1 MTKLLVIGLDGAT
14 LDLIEPWAKQG
25 LLPNLARL
33 MQAGVYG
40 RLQSVLPVLSS
51 AAWSS
56 FMTGVNPGKHGLYD
70 FVKRAPDGYQL
81 RPVDRSNLQEPTL
94 WGLLSQVEKKVCV
107 INVPMTYPP
116 EIVNG
121 MMVTG
126 LGTPDYKTFTYPP
139 ELSKVL
145 IERGYVVNHEPFK
158 KENEAKFLEETYL
171 ITDKVTETASW
182 LMSDQPW
189 DFFMVVY
196 REPDDLGHF
205 FWHYLDETHPKY
217 VKDSPFR
224 NAILEY
230 YQKVDTAIG
239 ELVET
244 SGPDTNMMLLSDHGT
259 GPLYKVVY
267 LNEWLRHN
275 NWLALQDPKHLQS
288 RSRLWLARLGITRS
302 NISAILRRYKL
313 GRVERW
319 IKDMLGDKIEALPK
333 TRLAQYPDAIDWTK
347 TKAYSFGYNGQIYIN
362 LKGREPQGIIEPG
375 EEYTT
380 LCEQIRQ
387 KLIELKD
394 PDDGLPI
401 VDQVFHR
408 DEVFWGSELKDAPDL
423 IVTMRGL
430 SYITRAGFEFSGTDG
445 LIVSD
450 PAEFLSGGHRMDGV
464 WALSGPDVLGLGYI
478 DSMVRIYDLAP
489 TVLHLLG
496 APVPKYMDGQVLD
509 RWLKTETPVVSSDA
523 HEYPQMGV
531 LQAESNSAEDE
542 EKMLQRLRDLGYL
555 E

>member
-40 RLQSVLPVLSS
+40 HLQSVLPVLSS

-81 RPVDRSNLQEPTL
+81 RPVDRSGLREPTL
-94 WGLLSQVEKKVCV
+94 WGLLSQLGKKVCV

-121 MMVTG
+121 IMVTG
-126 LGTPDYKTFTYPP
+126 LGTPDYKTFTYPA
-139 ELSKVL
+139 ELSKTL
-145 IERGYVVNHEPFK
+145 IERGYIVNHEPFK
-158 KENEAKFLEETYL
+158 KENEAKFLEETSI

-182 LMSDQPW
+182 LLSEQSW

-205 FWHYLDETHPKY
+205 FWHYLDPTHPKY
-217 VKDSPFR
+217 VPDSPLK
-224 NAILEY
+224 NAILDY
-230 YQKVDTAIG
+230 YQKVDDAIG
-239 ELVET
+239 RLVEL
-244 SGPDTNMMLLSDHGT
+244 SGPETNVMLLSDHGT

-267 LNEWLRHN
+267 LNEWLRQN
-275 NWLALQDPKHLQS
+275 GWLALQDERHLQTH
-288 RSRLWLARLGITRS
+288 SRLWLARLGFTRS
-302 NISAILRRYKL
+302 NVSVILRKFKL

-319 IKDMLGDKIEALPK
+319 IKDLLGDKIELLPK
-333 TRLAQYPDAIDWTK
+333 TRLAQYPDAIDWSK

-362 LKGREPQGIIEPG
+362 LKGREPQGIVEPG
-375 EEYTT
+375 AEFKT

-387 KLIELKD
+387 KLLELTD
-394 PDDGLPI
+394 PDDNMPV
-401 VDQVFHR
+401 VDQVFFS
-408 DEVFWGSELKDAPDL
+408 DEVFWGSEMKDAPDL

-430 SYITRAGFEFSGTDG
+430 SYITRAGFEFSGTEG
-445 LIVSD
+445 LIVSE

-464 WALSGPDVLGLGYI
+464 WALSGPDVLPSGHI
-478 DSMVRIYDLAP
+478 DSLVRIYDLAP
-489 TVLHLLG
+489 TALHLLG
-496 APVPKYMDGQVLD
+496 APVPNYMDGHVVDQ
-509 RWLKTETPVVSSDA
+509 WLKSKAPIFTSESD
-523 HEYPQMGV
+523 EYSHVGV
-531 LQAESNSAEDE
+531 LQEERNSTEDE